1 MLTIENIIER
11 LETENTEAL
20 SAEAESF
27 MYEVPAAA
35 SSLNIPDEDAAF
47 TKRDTA
53 QALKG
58 LQSYLPGN
66 EKGSLADA
74 LKVTMKGLAMH
85 PERRGFFRTPGKKTQ
100 LTRYAVVGVKSL
112 SELDALMAAST
123 DPLAR
128 AWTVYAETQSASDL
142 QYDWRYLLTANPRF
156 ETIIDGHFMLSLEA
170 VADIATYRA
179 KELDRLGVP
188 VPVA

>member
-20 SAEAESF
+20 TEEAESF

-66 EKGSLADA
+66 EKVSLAEA
-74 LKVTMKGLAMH
+74 LKVTMKGLAMR

-100 LTRYAVVGVKSL
+100 LTSYAVVGVKSL

-128 AWTVYAETQSASDL
+128 AWAVYAEPQSASDL

-170 VADIATYRA
+170 VADIATYRV
-179 KELDRLGVP
+179 KELGRMGVP